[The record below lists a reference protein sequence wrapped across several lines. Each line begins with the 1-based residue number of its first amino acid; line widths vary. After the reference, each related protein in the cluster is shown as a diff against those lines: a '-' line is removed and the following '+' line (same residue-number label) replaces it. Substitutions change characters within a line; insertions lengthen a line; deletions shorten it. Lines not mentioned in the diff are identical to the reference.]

1 MTGSLKGAEERD
13 FLFSKLFCLI
23 SIIRSG
29 KTVSIE
35 AQHMNILER
44 LLELHEQKG
53 WMREVIVEGLLLFCF
68 SLTDMN
74 MITATIEKLKP
85 LLTTTVNEMS
95 AWQLCLSIG
104 LFQLH
109 NSTNT
114 NISNLWQ
121 TTMKLHLS
129 DLDVYKHPINLKN
142 IVSLKDT
149 LLAATAGYPKI
160 HRIWEYLVSLIFP
173 MDSQRELPSCR

>member
-1 MTGSLKGAEERD
+1 
-13 FLFSKLFCLI
+13 
-23 SIIRSG
+23 
-29 KTVSIE
+29 
-35 AQHMNILER
+35 
-44 LLELHEQKG
+44 
-53 WMREVIVEGLLLFCF
+53 
-68 SLTDMN
+68 